1 MHPTSSFS
9 LIPAVIRSVC
19 ARDSRACHYG
29 GRSASPTA
37 GARGWASLK
46 TAARSRATKEASLS
60 AAGQSAIN
68 SVTRTSTVRAMT
80 KWEYVTVPLL
90 VHATKQILDNWG
102 QDGWELVQ
110 VVPGL
115 NPENLVAYLKR
126 PIPASGAGA

>member
-1 MHPTSSFS
+1 
-9 LIPAVIRSVC
+9 
-19 ARDSRACHYG
+19 
-29 GRSASPTA
+29 
-37 GARGWASLK
+37 
-46 TAARSRATKEASLS
+46 
-60 AAGQSAIN
+60 
-68 SVTRTSTVRAMT
+68 MT

-126 PIPASGAGA
+126 PLEAYKYLLGTVEQGRGSCGSARAPAAIIACKLASVRAFCRPYSLAGDSGASAGTRGRLPSNTLSVER

>member
-1 MHPTSSFS
+1 VTD
-9 LIPAVIRSVC
+9 PAADVRT
-19 ARDSRACHYG
+19 DN
-29 GRSASPTA
+29 
-37 GARGWASLK
+37 
-46 TAARSRATKEASLS
+46 LS
-60 AAGQSAIN
+60 D
-68 SVTRTSTVRAMT
+68 MT

-126 PIPASGAGA
+126 PIGGAGA

>member
-1 MHPTSSFS
+1 MRPTSSFF
-9 LIPAVIRSVC
+9 LTRAAIRSVC
-19 ARDSRACHYG
+19 AHEQSR
-29 GRSASPTA
+29 
-37 GARGWASLK
+37 RGDGLYS
-46 TAARSRATKEASLS
+46 E
-60 AAGQSAIN
+60 
-68 SVTRTSTVRAMT
+68 AMT

-126 PIPASGAGA
+126 PIPTSGADA